1 MIIINNRNNKKGA
14 ALVIAL
20 FFAFCMLILMGALV
34 FRQSSTASH
43 NLINLIEKQAFFASR
58 SAIQHFLL
66 KAKLFP
72 TELYDAVEIS
82 KGKNPLFNFT
92 EFPDHNN
99 FEECFGIGIPDV
111 YTNKDDQ
118 LINNKPR
125 YYYIKLPNKD
135 SFIRMGSYYNP
146 DYRFLAPNIYEDEI
160 DKKYT
165 DPKKVSESYHAD
177 KFLKYYYRDCI
188 NYEEDNV
195 DLQPLLK
202 TEKSNNIKNP
212 NKFDIA
218 EEPLNSYPY
227 TMRYKIKEI
236 NVKAIQGMRK
246 YGEEAIEIKVI
257 GTVINFQNKKHE
269 QEQNLIQNITRKGSY
284 NNEDFE

>member
-1 MIIINNRNNKKGA
+1 
-14 ALVIAL
+14 
-20 FFAFCMLILMGALV
+20 MGALV

-118 LINNKPR
+118 LITIN
-125 YYYIKLPNKD
+125 
-135 SFIRMGSYYNP
+135 
-146 DYRFLAPNIYEDEI
+146 
-160 DKKYT
+160 
-165 DPKKVSESYHAD
+165 
-177 KFLKYYYRDCI
+177 RDI
-188 NYEEDNV
+188 
-195 DLQPLLK
+195 
-202 TEKSNNIKNP
+202 I
-212 NKFDIA
+212 I
-218 EEPLNSYPY
+218 
-227 TMRYKIKEI
+227 
-236 NVKAIQGMRK
+236 
-246 YGEEAIEIKVI
+246 
-257 GTVINFQNKKHE
+257 
-269 QEQNLIQNITRKGSY
+269 
-284 NNEDFE
+284 